1 MYREGGRGARRA
13 GPGLNLPMGAVSDS
27 GPLRIVG
34 NPAGAMELDRIPIYR
49 EGEAHRI
56 VGASI
61 TIDQTELI

>member
-1 MYREGGRGARRA
+1 
-13 GPGLNLPMGAVSDS
+13 MGAVSDS
-27 GPLRIVG
+27 GLNEPS
-34 NPAGAMELDRIPIYR
+34 AMELDRIPIYR